1 MFGEKAKLRQTIDS
15 QQKRIEDLEFAL
27 CHGEHDLVK
36 IDRHTSFEYSG
47 GGYID
52 CFTTEKYKC
61 RRCGKEIIKTDIS

>member
-1 MFGEKAKLRQTIDS
+1 MFGGKAKLQQTIDS

-27 CHGEHDLVK
+27 CHGEHDFAE
-36 IDRHTSFEYSG
+36 IDRHTSFQYS

-52 CFTTEKYKC
+52 CFTTKKYKC